1 MRDSSSRTYG
11 LEAFGLFV
19 WLGVLARVF
28 THFDPG
34 SEALVGWTSD
44 AAIPVLQSN
53 DPVFDAFHLYY
64 YGQDRLGAWPW
75 LLAQAWRAL
84 TGFDWTPHRLFL
96 FHATWA
102 CGACFALRG
111 LHRQVGWVL
120 AACFA
125 ALVLLAPICHA
136 YLFDVGQPYGWQLT
150 ALLLGWWAFSRL
162 VEALARPAPGR
173 VTWGWAGLATLLSVL
188 ACWTSPT
195 SGPMLLVW
203 LVVLGVRASALSP
216 PGRARWRPWL
226 SLLPL
231 AGGILFESGARSV
244 FHRFAKKHF
253 GHAYRTNLRL
263 DLAHLQENVRGLFAT
278 FFAEGI
284 APLVVLGWLLGL
296 IALGFLLHHL
306 RRRTLAAHAAPVE
319 LAALTLALAGAA
331 LGNLLLCLVVQHVR
345 DNGYS
350 IRYLVPTFV
359 LGVLAVAAGAF
370 FLAGLVP
377 VLRARMGV
385 LCAVFA
391 GGLVVGGHLL
401 VKPRLENPYLATAQA
416 VMDTLVARAD
426 GAVLLG
432 GYWDSY
438 VLGALDPSRRLPTV
452 VLEGEYLRTP
462 FWVSRVRE
470 ADEVLMSLSQSLQPE
485 TVPDPP
491 PWLFQ
496 HGVPFQLTEPR
507 WLERAPFRIARY
519 RGVRDDTRPV
529 RLEPSQGFKP
539 CEAGASLTVH
549 FDPPLQR
556 GLLVMGAETPPEGIE
571 VEAPGAL
578 EARLEGVAGAWWL
591 RLTSGEQPLR
601 QVALRVRS
609 GREAERCGFRGAVL
623 VTGAPL
629 AFTPP

>member
-1 MRDSSSRTYG
+1 MKPASLKTYG
-11 LEAFGLFV
+11 LEAVGLCM

-34 SEALVGWTSD
+34 SQALVGWTSD

-53 DPVFDAFHLYY
+53 DPVFDGFRLYY

-84 TGFDWTPHRLFL
+84 TSFDWTPHRLFL
-96 FHATWA
+96 WHATWA
-102 CGACFALRG
+102 CGAWFALRG

-125 ALVLLAPICHA
+125 ALVLLSPLCHA
-136 YLFDVGQPYGWQLT
+136 HLFDLGQPYGWQLT
-150 ALLLGWWAFSRL
+150 ALFLAWWALTRF

-173 VTWGWAGLATLLSVL
+173 VSWAWAGLATLLSAM
-188 ACWTSPT
+188 ACWTSPI
-195 SGPMLLVW
+195 SGPLLLVC
-203 LVVLGVRASALSP
+203 LGVQGSRVSALSP

-226 SLLPL
+226 SVLPL
-231 AGGILFESGARSV
+231 VVGIVFEGRARAL
-244 FHRFAKKHF
+244 FHRFARKQF
-253 GHAYRTNLRL
+253 GEAYRTNLRL
-263 DLAHLQENVRGLFAT
+263 DFEHLPENVRGLFAT
-278 FFAEGI
+278 FFAEAL
-284 APLVVLGWLLGL
+284 APLVVFGWILGL

-306 RRRTLAAHAAPVE
+306 RRRTLGAHSAPVE

-331 LGNLLLCLVVQHVR
+331 LGNMLLCLVVQHVR
-345 DNGYS
+345 ENGYS

-359 LGVLAVAAGAF
+359 LGVLAAASGAL
-370 FLAGLVP
+370 FLLGQVP

-391 GGLVVGGHLL
+391 GSLVAGGHLL
-401 VKPRLENPYLATAQA
+401 VKPRLENPHLATAQA
-416 VMDTLVARAD
+416 VTDTLVARAA
-426 GAVLLG
+426 GTVLIG

-438 VLGALDPSRRLPTV
+438 VLGALDPARRLPTV
-452 VLEGEYLRTP
+452 VLEGDTLRTP

-470 ADEVLMSLSQSLQPE
+470 AEEVLVSLGQSPRPE
-485 TVPDPP
+485 TVPEPP

-496 HGVPFQLTEPR
+496 YGAPLQLAESR
-507 WLERAPFRIARY
+507 WLERVPFRIARY

-529 RLEPSQGFKP
+529 RLEPSRGFKP
-539 CEAGASLTVH
+539 CETGASLTVH

-556 GLLVMGAETPPEGIE
+556 GMLVMGAETPPEGIE

-578 EARLEGVAGAWWL
+578 EARLEGVAGVWWL
-591 RLTSGEQPLR
+591 RLTSGEQPLS
-601 QVALRVRS
+601 QVSLRVRS
-609 GREAERCGFRGAVL
+609 GRVAERCVFRGAAL

-629 AFTPP
+629 ASLPP